1 MTTKLCESASIFRG
15 SHLPCYRRCF
25 LSIWPD
31 GNSCT
36 SSRALH
42 PFKSRWNR
50 AEKLGVHNVYTCNL
64 CIAVGSEGSENFNMR
79 EDFRQGQNGCINTV
93 EHWQHFDTFCLDTAG
108 AVRLWF
114 LSWKW
119 MWPNSNGQIITVFY
133 FLSSKR
139 LWKLKGQLR
148 SSQSTSRPNGN
159 VINKYKRHRQRVK
172 KTKSSVALNGHVT
185 DMQRHKHEAVH
196 NRTDLS
202 HIFTKYTCH
211 PKSLGWDLS
220 RKEAEEEET
229 IVSCMYYSVA

>member
-119 MWPNSNGQIITVFY
+119 MWPNSNGQIITVFL
-133 FLSSKR
+133 FPVVKTSLKTQRTTQKFSIHFQAKR
-139 LWKLKGQLR
+139 
-148 SSQSTSRPNGN
+148 
-159 VINKYKRHRQRVK
+159 KRHKQIQTSQTTRQKDQEQCCAKR
-172 KTKSSVALNGHVT
+172 T
-185 DMQRHKHEAVH
+185 RHKHATSQAWSSAQQNWSE
-196 NRTDLS
+196 S
-202 HIFTKYTCH
+202 HIYQIH
-211 PKSLGWDLS
+211 LPPKKPGMGF
-220 RKEAEEEET
+220 
-229 IVSCMYYSVA
+229 VS